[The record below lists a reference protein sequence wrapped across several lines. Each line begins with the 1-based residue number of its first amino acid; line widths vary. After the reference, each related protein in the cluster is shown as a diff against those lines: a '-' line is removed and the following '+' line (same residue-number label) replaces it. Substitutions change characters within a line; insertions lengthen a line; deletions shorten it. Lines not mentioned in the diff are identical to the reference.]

1 MSDRSSSSGC
11 ARQLV
16 QQAGSE
22 VLQHHMLSATKTLQ
36 QEMKPKTERNRNV
49 DEVVPLSLAAHPAHR
64 PGKGKR
70 GVIFSCSQ
78 HTFHLLRN
86 EVIFI
91 LLSPRKNW
99 SRKQSQEEPVAELG
113 TKSSPAPLGS
123 LSSHTH
129 QDDIIYQELLP
140 AVCKDRQ

>member
-49 DEVVPLSLAAHPAHR
+49 DEAVPLHVLSCPPCTQAW
-64 PGKGKR
+64 KGQKR
-70 GVIFSCSQ
+70 CHFQ
-78 HTFHLLRN
+78 L
-86 EVIFI
+86 
-91 LLSPRKNW
+91 
-99 SRKQSQEEPVAELG
+99 
-113 TKSSPAPLGS
+113 
-123 LSSHTH
+123 
-129 QDDIIYQELLP
+129 
-140 AVCKDRQ
+140 